1 VSQTRSFTCS
11 SSAIRLREVVRSLR
25 FVALRRVATGWTARA
40 LALALVSVLTLPG
53 PAAADV
59 VLDWNAVAE
68 AVAPRFGGAQQ
79 QSRVQAMVQIAVHDA
94 LNTIEPRYA
103 RYTGLGLADPDASPD
118 AAVAAAGRDTLL
130 ALLAPLPDSV
140 PKQQA
145 ITTVENAFFATVG
158 PGPYDAATQAGLDA
172 GAAAAAEI
180 LALRAGDGSDTPHLP
195 YTLAPGPGVYQP
207 TPSPEF
213 PAVVTPSFAGWANV
227 TPFALRHGSQFEVE
241 PGHVF
246 DLTSELYARQYN
258 EVKQVGD
265 ARVRGASPDSEESDI
280 ARFWPG
286 GGSNWNLTTRLIVAG
301 RGLDR
306 WQHAR
311 LFALLNIAQADA
323 LIANQTW
330 KYTYNFWRPV
340 TAIRW
345 ADDGNPDTVSDP
357 VWRPFLVTPPY
368 PDYPCA
374 LPSATGA
381 SAEVLREF
389 FGTDRIAFGRSFNAP
404 PVPLPSPMS
413 PLPAKVI
420 ERSFTSLSEAVA
432 EARAAR
438 VFAGI
443 HFAEGCRAGARQGA
457 QIARFVVRHELR
469 PSKHCTPRKR

>member
-1 VSQTRSFTCS
+1 MNQSRLLPCR
-11 SSAIRLREVVRSLR
+11 SSAHRLRKVLGSLH
-25 FVALRRVATGWTARA
+25 FACGRRVANGWRARSLS
-40 LALALVSVLTLPG
+40 LALLSVLTLPG
-53 PAAADV
+53 PVAADV

-68 AVAPRFGGAQQ
+68 AVAPRFGGPQQ

-94 LNTIEPRYA
+94 LNAIEPRYA
-103 RYTGLGLADPDASPD
+103 RYTEVGMADPDASPD
-118 AAVAAAGRDTLL
+118 AAVAAASRETLL

-140 PKQQA
+140 PKQEA
-145 ITTVENAFFATVG
+145 ITAIENAFDATVG
-158 PGPYDAATQAGLDA
+158 PEPYDAATLAGIDA

-180 LALRAGDGSDTPHLP
+180 LGLRTNDGSGTPHLS
-195 YTLAPGPGVYQP
+195 YTLPPGPGVYQP
-207 TPSPEF
+207 TPNPEF
-213 PAVVTPSFAGWANV
+213 PAVITPSFAGWANV
-227 TPFALRHGSQFEVE
+227 TPFALRHGAQFEVE
-241 PGHVF
+241 QGDIF
-246 DLTSELYARQYN
+246 DLTSRAYAREYE
-258 EVKQVGD
+258 EVRRVGD

-286 GGSNWNLTTRLIVAG
+286 GGSNWNLSARLIVAG
-301 RGLDR
+301 RRLDR

-374 LPSATGA
+374 LPTATAA

-389 FGTDRIAFGRSFNAP
+389 FGDRVAFSREFNAAA
-404 PVPLPSPMS
+404 VPLPSPMS

-420 ERSFTSLSEAVA
+420 ERRFTSLSKAVA
-432 EARAAR
+432 ESSAAR

-443 HFAEGCRAGARQGA
+443 HFREGCRAGARQGA
-457 QIARFVVRHELR
+457 QVGRFVVQHELR
-469 PSKHCTPRKR
+469 PSKHCKPRRR